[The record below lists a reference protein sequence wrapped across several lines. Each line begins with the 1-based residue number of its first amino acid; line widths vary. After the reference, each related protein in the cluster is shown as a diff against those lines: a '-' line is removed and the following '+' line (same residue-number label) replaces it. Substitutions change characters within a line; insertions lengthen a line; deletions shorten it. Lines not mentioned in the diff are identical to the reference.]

1 MMLLLL
7 SFHVLRGIKNVVINM
22 ELFEYTL
29 LLVKLIIPL
38 LLSKSI
44 INENI
49 SCLQQDFEDS
59 SSFGT
64 LILHHRKEEQ
74 S

>member
-7 SFHVLRGIKNVVINM
+7 SSHVLRGIKNVVINM

-49 SCLQQDFEDS
+49 SCLQQDFEDG